1 MFFCST
7 ATAAAARFIG
17 DTLFE
22 IWNLRYPLLMSIQTF
37 PISISLSHSHLAARS
52 SSDGNKT
59 VATQKSNVDNKHTP
73 LVSLSFLF
81 SFALGKCNV
90 TLPYLMY
97 HLSYKKWQ
105 NKSFS
110 FHFFHLYLLLSLA
123 AFYLSLGL
131 HFSLVTLAFLSF
143 QPSLPTFIISYL
155 CVCGI

>member
-1 MFFCST
+1 MLNSNSSSSQIHRGHVVWDLKSSISAFNVDS
-7 ATAAAARFIG
+7 
-17 DTLFE
+17 
-22 IWNLRYPLLMSIQTF
+22 NLSNIY
-37 PISISLSHSHLAARS
+37 SLSHSHLAARS